1 MEGLCQRRDLAADWT
16 LQKVMASLNGMI
28 FIICIMAKP
37 KSTKSKIT
45 FRPATK
51 PEWKK
56 LTELFGER
64 GACAGCWCMFWR
76 IPRSEYKA
84 NSGDGNKRALK
95 KLVDSGA
102 VPGILAFDGDRAI
115 GWCSVAPREEFPGL
129 ERARTLKPLDEIP
142 VWSIVCL
149 FVDKEYRRQG
159 VAVKLIDA
167 AAKFVKKSGGRMVE
181 GYPVI
186 SRKGMMPDAFA
197 FTGLPSAFEQ
207 AGFEIVKKP
216 TPSRAIVRKQV

>member
-1 MEGLCQRRDLAADWT
+1 
-16 LQKVMASLNGMI
+16 MALGQASILVI
-28 FIICIMAKP
+28 RSMAISKP
-37 KSTKSKIT
+37 TKSKLT

-51 PEWKK
+51 SEWKS
-56 LTELFGER
+56 LVELFGER

-76 IPRSEYKA
+76 LKRSEYTA
-84 NSGDGNKRALK
+84 GQGESNKKRLK
-95 KLVDSGA
+95 KLIDSGA

-115 GWCSVAPREEFPGL
+115 GWCSVAPRQDYPGL
-129 ERARTLKPLDEIP
+129 ERARTLQPLDELP

-186 SRKGMMPDAFA
+186 ARKGLMPDAFA

-207 AGFEIVKKP
+207 AGFEIVKRP
-216 TPSRAIVRKQV
+216 TPSRAIVRKTV

>member
-1 MEGLCQRRDLAADWT
+1 
-16 LQKVMASLNGMI
+16 MASGPATILD
-28 FIICIMAKP
+28 FSPMAKT
-37 KSTKSKIT
+37 KSTKSKLT

-51 PEWKK
+51 SEWKN
-56 LTELFGER
+56 LAELFGER

-76 IPRSEYKA
+76 LKRSEYTA
-84 NSGDGNKRALK
+84 GQGEGNKKRLK
-95 KLVDSGA
+95 KLIDSG
-102 VPGILAFDGDRAI
+102 VIPGILAFDGERPI
-115 GWCSVAPREEFPGL
+115 GWCSVAPRQDYPGL
-129 ERARTLKPLDEIP
+129 ERARTLKPLDELP

-149 FVDKEYRRQG
+149 FVEKEYRRQG

-186 SRKGMMPDAFA
+186 ARKGLMPDAFA

-207 AGFEIVKKP
+207 AGFEIVKRP
-216 TPSRAIVRKQV
+216 TPSRAIVRREL